1 MTEKEKAAGVLPA
14 PDAAIQKTDTCSVVA
29 KPGGVNRVILVGN
42 LGNMID
48 AMRGAGLAPHGDLSL
63 AGDGKLQR
71 YRIEGDKAGSRNGW
85 AVLYSHPVMAGAFGS
100 WKIGETHTWCE
111 RTSKPPT
118 AAERAELQRQMR
130 AAQAARAAEQ
140 ANIQASARAR
150 AAKLWATAHPASNA
164 HPYLQRKQIG
174 AYGIRQLRDML
185 VIAARDVNGE
195 LHTLQFISPDGSK
208 RFLTGGRIV
217 GCYFAIGRPVDSLL
231 LCEGLATASTLHQ
244 ATGRAVA
251 VAFNCGNLVA
261 VAKALRSKFPAL
273 RMIVCADNDFATQGN
288 PGVTHAQAAAR
299 AVGGFLAV
307 PRFTVVTP

>member
-1 MTEKEKAAGVLPA
+1 MSTTDQFRQSIAA
-14 PDAAIQKTDTCSVVA
+14 
-29 KPGGVNRVILVGN
+29 
-42 LGNMID
+42 
-48 AMRGAGLAPHGDLSL
+48 AGLAPHGDLDL

-71 YRIEGDKAGSRNGW
+71 YRIDGDKAGSRNGW
-85 AVLYSHPVMAGAFGS
+85 AVMYSHPVMAGAFGS
-100 WKIGETHTWCE
+100 WKTGESHTWCE
-111 RTSKPPT
+111 QRTSKPATP
-118 AAERAELQRQMR
+118 AEQAEMHRQMFAMR
-130 AAQAARAAEQ
+130 AARAAEQ
-140 ANIQASARAR
+140 ANVQATARER
-150 AAKLWATAHPASNA
+150 AAKLWALAHPATNA

-174 AYGIRQLRDML
+174 AYGIRQLNGAL
-185 VIAARDVNGE
+185 VIAARDVRGE
-195 LHTLQFISPDGSK
+195 LHTLQFIGADGSK

-299 AVGGFLAV
+299 TVGGFLAV
-307 PRFTVVTP
+307 PKFPEVSA

>member
-1 MTEKEKAAGVLPA
+1 MSNTTDQLKQAIAA
-14 PDAAIQKTDTCSVVA
+14 
-29 KPGGVNRVILVGN
+29 
-42 LGNMID
+42 
-48 AMRGAGLAPHGDLSL
+48 AGLAPHGDLDL

-100 WKIGETHTWCE
+100 WKTGESHTWCE
-111 RTSKPPT
+111 KRSDKPATP
-118 AAERAELQRQMR
+118 AERVELQRQMK
-130 AAQAARAAEQ
+130 AAQEARAAEQ
-140 ANIQASARAR
+140 ASVHASARQR
-150 AAKLWATAHPASNA
+150 AAKLWATARPATDA

-174 AYGIRQLRDML
+174 AYGVRQLRDML

-217 GCYFAIGRPVDSLL
+217 GCYFAIGRPVDSML
-231 LCEGLATASTLHQ
+231 LCEGLATASTLHR

-261 VAKALRSKFPAL
+261 VAKVLRMKFPAMRL
-273 RMIVCADNDFATQGN
+273 VVCADNDFQTQGN
-288 PGVTHAQAAAR
+288 PGVTHARAAAR
-299 AVGGFLAV
+299 AVGGYLAV
-307 PRFTVVTP
+307 PKFPEVLS

>member
-1 MTEKEKAAGVLPA
+1 MSDHFRQALAT
-14 PDAAIQKTDTCSVVA
+14 
-29 KPGGVNRVILVGN
+29 
-42 LGNMID
+42 
-48 AMRGAGLAPHGDLSL
+48 AGLAPHGDLSL

-71 YRIEGDKAGSRNGW
+71 YRIEGEKAGSRNGW

-100 WKIGETHTWCE
+100 WKTGESHTWCE

-118 AAERAELQRQMR
+118 PAERAELQRHMK
-130 AAQAARAAEQ
+130 AAQAARAAEL
-140 ANIQASARAR
+140 ANVQASARER
-150 AAKLWATAHPASNA
+150 AAKLWATAHPATNA

-185 VIAARDVNGE
+185 VIAARDVHGQ
-195 LHTLQFISPDGSK
+195 LHTLQFISADGSK

-217 GCYFAIGRPVDSLL
+217 GCYFAIGRPVDSML
-231 LCEGLATASTLHQ
+231 LCEGLATGSTLHR

-261 VAKALRSKFPAL
+261 VAKALRGKFPTL
-273 RMIVCADNDFATQGN
+273 RLIVCADNDFQTPGN
-288 PGVTHAQAAAR
+288 PGVTHARAAAQ

-307 PRFTVVTP
+307 PRFTEVAP

>member
-1 MTEKEKAAGVLPA
+1 MTTTPDHFRQAIAA
-14 PDAAIQKTDTCSVVA
+14 
-29 KPGGVNRVILVGN
+29 
-42 LGNMID
+42 
-48 AMRGAGLAPHGDLSL
+48 AGLAPSGDLTL
-63 AGDGKLQR
+63 TGDGKLQR

-85 AVLYSHPVMAGAFGS
+85 AVLYSHPMLAGAFGS
-100 WKIGETHTWCE
+100 WKTGESHTWCE
-111 RTSKPPT
+111 KRSDKPPT
-118 AAERAELQRQMR
+118 PAERAELQRQMK
-130 AAQAARAAEQ
+130 AAQEARAAEL
-140 ANIQASARAR
+140 ANVQASARQR
-150 AAKLWATAHPASNA
+150 AAKLWATAHPATNA

-231 LCEGLATASTLHQ
+231 MCEGLATASTLHR

-261 VAKALRSKFPAL
+261 VAKVLRMKFPTL
-273 RMIVCADNDFATQGN
+273 RLIVCADNDFQTPGN
-288 PGVTHAQAAAR
+288 PGVTHARAAAR
-299 AVGGFLAV
+299 AVGGYLAV
-307 PRFTVVTP
+307 PKFPEIRP

>member
-1 MTEKEKAAGVLPA
+1 MNNSDHFRQAIAA
-14 PDAAIQKTDTCSVVA
+14 
-29 KPGGVNRVILVGN
+29 
-42 LGNMID
+42 
-48 AMRGAGLAPHGDLSL
+48 AGLAPSVDLSL

-71 YRIEGDKAGSRNGW
+71 YRIEGDKSGSRNGW

-100 WKIGETHTWCE
+100 WKTGESHTWCE

-118 AAERAELQRQMR
+118 AAERAELQRHMK
-130 AAQAARAAEQ
+130 AALAARATEQ
-140 ANIQASARAR
+140 ATVQASARKR
-150 AAKLWATAHPASNA
+150 AATLWALAHPATNA

-185 VIAARDVNGE
+185 VIAARDVQGE
-195 LHTLQFISPDGSK
+195 LHTLQFISADGSK

-261 VAKALRSKFPAL
+261 VAKSLRSKFPNL
-273 RMIVCADNDFATQGN
+273 KLIVCADNDLQTRGN
-288 PGVTHAQAAAR
+288 PGLTHARAAAR

-307 PRFTVVTP
+307 PRFTVVAP

>member
-1 MTEKEKAAGVLPA
+1 MSANFRQALAT
-14 PDAAIQKTDTCSVVA
+14 
-29 KPGGVNRVILVGN
+29 
-42 LGNMID
+42 
-48 AMRGAGLAPHGDLSL
+48 AGLTPHGDLSL

-71 YRIEGDKAGSRNGW
+71 YRIEGEKAGSRNGW
-85 AVLYSHPVMAGAFGS
+85 AVLYSHPVLAGAFGS
-100 WKIGETHTWCE
+100 WKTGESHTWCE

-118 AAERAELQRQMR
+118 PAERAELQRHMK
-130 AAQAARAAEQ
+130 AAQAARAAEL
-140 ANIQASARAR
+140 ANVQASARER
-150 AAKLWATAHPASNA
+150 AAKLWATAHPATNA
-164 HPYLQRKQIG
+164 HPYLKRKQIG

-185 VIAARDVNGE
+185 VIAARDVHGQLN
-195 LHTLQFISPDGSK
+195 TLQFISADGSK

-261 VAKALRSKFPAL
+261 VAKALRGKFPTL
-273 RMIVCADNDFATQGN
+273 RLIVCADNDFQTPGN
-288 PGVTHAQAAAR
+288 PGVTHARAAAQ

-307 PRFTVVTP
+307 PRFTEVAS

>member
-1 MTEKEKAAGVLPA
+1 MSHTPDHFRQALAA
-14 PDAAIQKTDTCSVVA
+14 
-29 KPGGVNRVILVGN
+29 
-42 LGNMID
+42 
-48 AMRGAGLAPHGDLSL
+48 AGLAPSGDLNL
-63 AGDGKLQR
+63 VGDGKLQR

-100 WKIGETHTWCE
+100 WKTGESHTWCE
-111 RTSKPPT
+111 KRSDKAPT
-118 AAERAELQRQMR
+118 PAERAELQRQMK
-130 AAQAARAAEQ
+130 AAQAARSAEL
-140 ANIQASARAR
+140 ANVQASARQR
-150 AAKLWATAHPASNA
+150 AAKLWATAHPATNA

-185 VIAARDVNGE
+185 VIAARDVQGE
-195 LHTLQFISPDGSK
+195 LHTLQFISADGSK

-217 GCYFAIGRPVDSLL
+217 GCYFAIGRPLDSLL

-261 VAKALRSKFPAL
+261 VARALRSKFPTL
-273 RMIVCADNDFATQGN
+273 RMIVCADNDFQTPGN
-288 PGVTHAQAAAR
+288 PGVTHARAAAQ

-307 PRFTVVTP
+307 PRFVEVAP

>member
-1 MTEKEKAAGVLPA
+1 MSTAYDQFRQALAA
-14 PDAAIQKTDTCSVVA
+14 
-29 KPGGVNRVILVGN
+29 
-42 LGNMID
+42 
-48 AMRGAGLAPHGDLSL
+48 AGLAPHGDLDL
-63 AGDGKLQR
+63 AGDGKLRR

-85 AVLYSHPVMAGAFGS
+85 AVLHSSPVTAGAFGS
-100 WKIGETHTWCE
+100 WKSGESHTWCE

-118 AAERAELQRQMR
+118 AAERAELQRQM
-130 AAQAARAAEQ
+130 QAMKTARAAEQ
-140 ANIQASARAR
+140 ANVQTTARER
-150 AAKLWATAHPASNA
+150 AAKLWALAHPATNA

-185 VIAARDVNGE
+185 VIAARDVQGE

-261 VAKALRSKFPAL
+261 VAKSLRSKFPAL
-273 RMIVCADNDFATQGN
+273 RMIVCADNDLATQGN

-307 PRFTVVTP
+307 PKFPEVAA